1 MTNIIINTMINVLNN
16 IMINDLWNNIKLQI
30 TTKAMI
36 NVASQIISIINETLK
51 YESLKNH
58 DARVGGCLGGRLQ

>member
-30 TTKAMI
+30 RTKAMI
-36 NVASQIISIINETLK
+36 NVASQIISI
-51 YESLKNH
+51 
-58 DARVGGCLGGRLQ
+58 D

>member
-30 TTKAMI
+30 TTKAII
-36 NVASQIISIINETLK
+36 NVVWQVIPI
-51 YESLKNH
+51 
-58 DARVGGCLGGRLQ
+58 D

>member
-30 TTKAMI
+30 TTKAII
-36 NVASQIISIINETLK
+36 NVAWQVISI
-51 YESLKNH
+51 
-58 DARVGGCLGGRLQ
+58 D